1 MPSSRRSSTEATPL
15 EDRDRVESD
24 VDTADDPSLSFARP
38 NPPSPSTAPDDSGRA
53 QRRPPIEVGPGR
65 PPIVAPILD
74 SKGLLGAMPE
84 YPIQVSK
91 VQAPPLRDQTL
102 ARDRLLEWL
111 AVKVHSRA
119 VLVIAEAGYGK
130 TTLLADFSRRTRIRT
145 LWFRL
150 DRGDR
155 DWVGFIAYLVAAVRV
170 HVPGFGAATDSLL
183 RETASSAPPRDTVL
197 DAFLRELGDLPPD
210 PTALV
215 LDDFHLVDDAPDIR
229 HIAIELIARAPER
242 LSFVFASRRTPPVR
256 IARLRA
262 LGEVAEL
269 GTADLRFDAT
279 ETEQLFRETYEMR
292 LEPGLIAEL
301 SRRTEG
307 WAASLQLV
315 RTALHDRDPVQIRAF
330 IRSLSGAEG
339 HLYDYLAEEVVGD
352 LPDELQQFLMRT
364 SVLETIDL
372 ALGPVAA
379 EVSSTAA
386 SELIDEGERLG
397 LFGRRGPQTRHQ
409 VRAHPLV
416 REFLQARLLRSVGS
430 EGVAEI
436 HRRTARAA
444 EPIDW
449 RLAGHHYL
457 AAGDHEDVRRVLV
470 SSIETVLALGSYA
483 AAEELA
489 ESVPGGI
496 PGAAGLIL
504 ASRIAQQKVDVVRAL
519 DLAERAASLDERSRP
534 ALLNLITARSLA
546 GDTVGAVAAGRM
558 LEQGTEDVLSQIARS
573 FQRMIETSTDG
584 SLDLAARELESLRGS
599 LAQRG
604 DQHFLG
610 VALLNLSY
618 VQRGAGQVT
627 DARRSAEEAIS
638 LLAETSAGI
647 ELNSAR
653 LALAWALAFEGNL
666 DQARREVHICL
677 ERAPAGQMTEVAF
690 EYGEIEALFGE
701 PARAWPYVQDIAER
715 ISGVSDTGEQALL
728 ARTMLEIRDGDYNSA
743 IRDAGML
750 SLGEPRA
757 AIAFQTRRILALALL
772 ATLRQDPAAPTLSAN
787 AVALAA
793 RQGAF
798 LWERYARLI
807 EAVSNREL
815 DLSEEV
821 ARTGRSDPAILSMAA
836 EPILTRLGD
845 LHHEAAG
852 IVVAEAS
859 NRPERWRTSV
869 RRHLATASESH
880 RVALALLLG
889 QIGEREDIKRL
900 RDATRNTKD
909 GQATGLS
916 RVLARRLAPRV
927 FVEDL
932 GRVRIAVGDRWV
944 EGVEVRRK
952 VLALLCLLIT
962 KTRFASTREDVLE
975 SLWPDLDPAAAL
987 NSLNQTVYFLR
998 RVFEADYRE
1007 EMTPG
1012 YVLQD
1017 GETIWLDPELLDSR
1031 SRRCRELIRSLRAT
1045 PSPDEVARLAEEYR
1059 GRFALDFAYEEWA
1072 TTYRDSLHASYLR
1085 VVEEAIRLDIDG
1097 GHFARG
1103 TFLAERAAEA
1113 EPDAEEIQVAL
1124 VRLYRLS
1131 GAHAAAAEQ
1140 YGHYAQSLRD
1150 LGIEPPTFAEI

>member
-1 MPSSRRSSTEATPL
+1 
-15 EDRDRVESD
+15 
-24 VDTADDPSLSFARP
+24 
-38 NPPSPSTAPDDSGRA
+38 
-53 QRRPPIEVGPGR
+53 
-65 PPIVAPILD
+65 
-74 SKGLLGAMPE
+74 
-84 YPIQVSK
+84 
-91 VQAPPLRDQTL
+91 
-102 ARDRLLEWL
+102 
-111 AVKVHSRA
+111 
-119 VLVIAEAGYGK
+119 
-130 TTLLADFSRRTRIRT
+130 
-145 LWFRL
+145 
-150 DRGDR
+150 
-155 DWVGFIAYLVAAVRV
+155 
-170 HVPGFGAATDSLL
+170 
-183 RETASSAPPRDTVL
+183 
-197 DAFLRELGDLPPD
+197 
-210 PTALV
+210 
-215 LDDFHLVDDAPDIR
+215 
-229 HIAIELIARAPER
+229 
-242 LSFVFASRRTPPVR
+242 
-256 IARLRA
+256 
-262 LGEVAEL
+262 
-269 GTADLRFDAT
+269 
-279 ETEQLFRETYEMR
+279 
-292 LEPGLIAEL
+292 
-301 SRRTEG
+301 
-307 WAASLQLV
+307 
-315 RTALHDRDPVQIRAF
+315 
-330 IRSLSGAEG
+330 
-339 HLYDYLAEEVVGD
+339 
-352 LPDELQQFLMRT
+352 
-364 SVLETIDL
+364 
-372 ALGPVAA
+372 
-379 EVSSTAA
+379 
-386 SELIDEGERLG
+386 
-397 LFGRRGPQTRHQ
+397 
-409 VRAHPLV
+409 
-416 REFLQARLLRSVGS
+416 
-430 EGVAEI
+430 
-436 HRRTARAA
+436 
-444 EPIDW
+444 
-449 RLAGHHYL
+449 
-457 AAGDHEDVRRVLV
+457 
-470 SSIETVLALGSYA
+470 
-483 AAEELA
+483 
-489 ESVPGGI
+489 
-496 PGAAGLIL
+496 
-504 ASRIAQQKVDVVRAL
+504 
-519 DLAERAASLDERSRP
+519 
-534 ALLNLITARSLA
+534 
-546 GDTVGAVAAGRM
+546 
-558 LEQGTEDVLSQIARS
+558 
-573 FQRMIETSTDG
+573 MIETSTDG
-584 SLDLAARELESLRGS
+584 PLNIAARELESLRGS

-627 DARRSAEEAIS
+627 DARRSAEEAIC

-666 DQARREVHICL
+666 DQARREVRICL

-701 PARAWPYVQDIAER
+701 PARAWPYVQDIADK
-715 ISGVSDTGEQALL
+715 ISGGSDTGEQALL
-728 ARTMLEIRDGDYNSA
+728 ARTLLEIRDGDYNSA
-743 IRDAGML
+743 STDAAML

-772 ATLRQDPAAPTLSAN
+772 ATLRQDPAAPTLAAN
-787 AVALAA
+787 AVALATH
-793 RQGAF
+793 QGAL
-798 LWERYARLI
+798 LWERYARLV

-845 LHHEAAG
+845 LHPEAAG
-852 IVVAEAS
+852 ILVAEAS
-859 NRPERWRTSV
+859 NRPQRWRASV
-869 RRHLATASESH
+869 RRQLATASESH

-1007 EMTPG
+1007 DMTPG

-1031 SRRCRELIRSLRAT
+1031 SRRCKELIRSLKAT

-1072 TTYRDSLHASYLR
+1072 TSYRDSLHASYLR
-1085 VVEEAIRLDIDG
+1085 VVEEALRLDIDG

-1150 LGIEPPTFAEI
+1150 LGLEPPSFAEI